1 MIWARQEEKG
11 TTKDEMAGWHH
22 WLDGSDSEWTRSWWW
37 TGRPGMLWFMGSQRV
52 GHDWATELNWTELKS
67 EQQLKTHLDVWLTE
81 GDAVCVRL
89 HWSFPLAC
97 VTFPYKFLLTF
108 VILPLLCRGRG
119 RFPSVL
125 LLQSKIP
132 GVDGWED
139 KEFAFNAGVLGL
151 IPGLGRS
158 PGDRNGSLL
167 PYSRL
172 ENPMDG
178 GAWLGYSPWNF
189 PDQNTVV
196 GRQTFPSPGY
206 LPNPGIKPRSPALQA
221 DSLPAEY
228 THVHVITYVYF

>member
-1 MIWARQEEKG
+1 MR
-11 TTKDEMAGWHH
+11 
-22 WLDGSDSEWTRSWWW
+22 
-37 TGRPGMLWFMGSQRV
+37 SQRV

-158 PGDRNGSLL
+158 PGEGNGNPLQ
-167 PYSRL
+167 YSGL
-172 ENPMDG
+172 ENSTDR
-178 GAWLGYSPWNF
+178 GAWQATVHGVAKSGMIEQHSLHFSTSPQYAVAILNCSVLSSPSAQSPTKLEWEALG
-189 PDQNTVV
+189 
-196 GRQTFPSPGY
+196 GPSGSVRVSVILHIRY
-206 LPNPGIKPRSPALQA
+206 KALA
-221 DSLPAEY
+221 HRPL
-228 THVHVITYVYF
+228 